1 MIVRTKFTLAVVAL
15 ATLSGCSSM
24 RPIPVIKVDTADIT
38 DIQTAIGAMKT
49 LSEKYQEKSDELAK
63 DNYLA
68 SDITFGGGVVAA
80 VGGLIK
86 STATAVTGVAAAGGG
101 SFAAERYVYETQSL
115 NYERAADAMDCMLA
129 VLIPNKSVTGV
140 DATFLNLQVD
150 KVKKSLRK
158 AQRDTKLQMPDI
170 GKLKEAIG
178 QARQAEQNLKV
189 AGIANPEARAIES
202 KIAECAAA
210 F

>member
-1 MIVRTKFTLAVVAL
+1 MIVRTKFILAVVAV

-24 RPIPVIKVDTADIT
+24 RPIPVIQVRTDKIT
-38 DIQTAIGAMKT
+38 DTTTAIAAMKK
-49 LSEKYQEKSDELAK
+49 LSDEYQDKADELAG

-86 STATAVTGVAAAGGG
+86 STATAMTGVAAAGGG
-101 SFAAERYVYETQSL
+101 SFATERYVYEVQSQ
-115 NYERAADAMDCMLA
+115 NYERAADAFDCMLA
-129 VLIPNKSVTGV
+129 VLIPNESVSGV
-140 DATFLNLQVD
+140 SATFLIRQID

-170 GKLKEAIG
+170 GKLKEAIEKT
-178 QARQAEQNLKV
+178 RQAD
-189 AGIANPEARAIES
+189 ANAKKLRLVIPDAQLVETQV
-202 KIAECAAA
+202 AECAAA